1 MIASIPDIIHDN
13 LPHILKQPA
22 KLWDGK
28 GRAKDIFIL
37 SAIVAIGA
45 TMRNAYFH
53 TGQKNHPN
61 LNLIIA
67 APPLSYKSAMGD
79 VMAYTTQ
86 VHRQYKDAWRQA
98 EAEYQ
103 ESVALGGAR
112 EARPFQHYFYSSGRN
127 TIATLIQQLNS
138 CPVNLMLETE
148 ASAIYKAFATEHGDY
163 RSVLLKAFGHERV
176 SAQAKSQDGGKLF
189 EVEVPRLSVLTSTT
203 PDQVAKILGDGKD
216 GLASRFLVYFAEDN
230 VPFEN
235 LFLQQHEADDKETR
249 YEATTKWSGEI
260 LKLANWPDTHVRF
273 TNRQSD
279 EIVGL
284 ANDFDKQLSV
294 LASGNGHLMRAS
306 AGRAIQV
313 IARCCTVIACLS
325 QLQRGHHQNVI
336 YCDDTSFGVV
346 MSLFSDVLIHHT
358 ARLYSS
364 CLETSEAL
372 APVSDGERMMQLF
385 NELPDVFTPVQMA
398 RGASALGI
406 RATSIESVSRVWLLK
421 GVIHK
426 DARGHYSK
434 KKAGDYSKGK
444 EGDFGGDDTWAEEV

>member
-1 MIASIPDIIHDN
+1 MIAAIPDIIHDN

-22 KLWDGK
+22 KLWEGK
-28 GRAKDIFIL
+28 GRARDIFVL
-37 SAIVAIGA
+37 SAIVGIGA
-45 TMRNAYFH
+45 AMRNAYFH

-79 VMAYTTQ
+79 VTAYLAQ

-98 EAEYQ
+98 EAEHQ
-103 ESVALGGAR
+103 ESVALGGAKG
-112 EARPFQHYFYSSGRN
+112 ARPFQHYFYSPGRN
-127 TIATLIQQLNS
+127 TIATLIQQLNA
-138 CPVNLMLETE
+138 CPINLMLETE
-148 ASAIYKAFATEHGDY
+148 ASSIYNSFANEHGDY
-163 RSVLLKAFGHERV
+163 RSLLLKTFGHEAI
-176 SAQAKSQDGGKLF
+176 SSQAKSQDGGMRF
-189 EVEVPRLSVLTSTT
+189 EVDHPRLSVLTSTT

-235 LFLQQHEADDKETR
+235 LFLQEHEADDKETR
-249 YEATTKWSGEI
+249 YEATAKWSGEV

-273 TNRQSD
+273 TDRQSN

-294 LASGNGHLMRAS
+294 LAIGNGHLVRAS

-336 YCDDTSFGVV
+336 YCDDTSFGIV
-346 MSLFSDVLIHHT
+346 MALFSDVLIHHT

-364 CLETSEAL
+364 CLKTSEAL
-372 APVSDGERMMQLF
+372 SPVSDGERIIQLF

-406 RATSIESVSRVWLLK
+406 QGDSTARNWLLK

-434 KKAGDYSKGK
+434 KKAGDYSKKKGA
-444 EGDFGGDDTWAEEV
+444 DFGGDDTWAEEV